1 MANTVNTMK
10 NAPGVVAKLAAGMLE
25 DKIQFAKSID
35 MADGSDLAGK
45 NGYNS
50 GDTVYISKPA
60 RFTVGSTADITS
72 GIQDVNEEKAALT
85 LNVRKVVGIALT
97 SSEIATDMALA
108 GWAKR
113 VLEPAV
119 SAIAQ
124 DIEKSFLQTATQ
136 NVYNGVGSAGS
147 TVFDNDTLL
156 SANQKINEFACPDM
170 DNRFALLNPFA
181 TRSATNARK
190 GLFQSASN
198 IADQYKKGYIGE
210 SDGFSFL
217 SNNLVYNH
225 TTGTSNV
232 TGVTLSATVTN
243 GTATIALTGLGNT
256 LTLTAG
262 TVFQVAGANA
272 VHPITKQDLGY
283 AKQFVVTT
291 GGTSS
296 AGGALTVTVSETIY
310 SSASGALQNVSA
322 LPASGAAVTF
332 FQPTASTTRA
342 QNLCFHKSAFRMVS
356 APLVLPG
363 GTDMAAQAMS
373 DSGLYVRVVR
383 DYEPLTDRLIMR
395 LDFLGGI
402 ATVRPEWAVRVTA

>member
-1 MANTVNTMK
+1 MTNTVNTMK

-25 DKIQFAKSID
+25 DKVQFAKSID
-35 MADGSDLAGK
+35 MADASDLGGK
-45 NGYNS
+45 NGYQS
-50 GDTVYISKPA
+50 GDTVYVSKPA
-60 RFTVGSTADITS
+60 RFVVGSTADITS
-72 GIQDVNEEKAALT
+72 SIQDVTEEKAALT
-85 LNVRKVVGIALT
+85 LNIRKTVGIALT
-97 SSEIATDMALA
+97 SAEIATDMALA
-108 GWAKR
+108 GWVKR

-119 SAIAQ
+119 SAVAQ
-124 DIEKSFLQTATQ
+124 DIEKSFLQVASQ

-156 SANQKINEFACPDM
+156 SAGQKINEFACPDM

-198 IADQYKKGYIGE
+198 ISEQYKKGYIGE

-225 TTGTSNV
+225 VTGTANV
-232 TGVTLSATVTN
+232 TGVTLSATVIN
-243 GTATIALTGLGNT
+243 GSTSVALTGLGNA
-256 LTLTAG
+256 LTVTAG

-272 VHPITKQDLGY
+272 VHPITKDTLGY
-283 AKQFVVTT
+283 AKQYVITS

-296 AGGALTVTVSETIY
+296 AGGALTVTVSEPIY
-310 SSASGALQNVSA
+310 SSVSGSLQNVTS

-363 GTDMAAQAMS
+363 GMDMAAQATS
-373 DSGLYVRVVR
+373 ESGLIIRVVR
-383 DYEPLTDRLIMR
+383 DFDVLTDKLIMR

-402 ATVRPEWAVRVTA
+402 AATRPEWAVRVTA